1 MIISVDITE
10 QDEKRLNELKTA
22 TEAATRSSVLRE
34 AIREYHKK
42 IFKNRLTADSAARP
56 AERSI

>member
-10 QDEKRLNELKTA
+10 QDAQRLIELKKE
-22 TEAATRSSVLRE
+22 TEAATRSSVLRT

-42 IFKNRLTADSAARP
+42 IFSQKLTTDSKKNSK
-56 AERSI
+56 